1 MQLLSNKTL
10 YLWAIMD
17 VKAKKSKKEI
27 FLKIL
32 TYNIF
37 YRDATILGTT
47 VYNSVYK
54 SKIPTV
60 IIKDIYLRKDLVTF
74 ILSFI
79 INN

>member
-1 MQLLSNKTL
+1 MLLLSNKTL

-17 VKAKKSKKEI
+17 VKAKKSKKQI
-27 FLKIL
+27 FLKIFA
-32 TYNIF
+32 YNIF

-60 IIKDIYLRKDLVTF
+60 IIKDVYLRKDLVT
-74 ILSFI
+74 I
-79 INN
+79 I